1 MGVLVLALGGG
12 MFRTALEA
20 HVLVLATW
28 AVPGKGGVE
37 VRNRPHRVLLSLPVK
52 DCDLARN

>member
-1 MGVLVLALGGG
+1 

-37 VRNRPHRVLLSLPVK
+37 VRNRPHRVVLSLPVK